1 MCDGEVP
8 KGGESVFATVEK
20 TAVGQLPDHSHKLD
34 TTSVLRRFK
43 QTMQSLMYYRCV
55 HKNKGKKKRECHSS
69 VVGGKVSESPAYLL
83 LLSLIN

>member
-8 KGGESVFATVEK
+8 KGGESVFATVEQ

-55 HKNKGKKKRECHSS
+55 DKGKGKKKKRS
-69 VVGGKVSESPAYLL
+69 VP
-83 LLSLIN
+83 